1 MNQPIHTTIKPIAK
15 TAPERF
21 DLTWVMIESLCGSA
35 ARADG
40 NSVSVYGV
48 FLLNGQTAQD
58 MATALTIV
66 LTCRTFAPG
75 VFEKNENGRWQRAG
89 ANPKYD
95 NVEGC

>member
-1 MNQPIHTTIKPIAK
+1 MNQPIHTTIKPIVK

-21 DLTWVMIESLCGSA
+21 ELTWGMIESLCGSP
-35 ARADG
+35 ARTDG

-48 FLLNGQTAQD
+48 FLLNGQTVQD

-75 VFEKNENGRWQRAG
+75 MFEKDENGRWQRAG
-89 ANPKYD
+89 ENPEHT
-95 NVEGC
+95 NLEGC